1 MENSDGLPASW
12 SGGLRNTTFMI
23 KDPVFLYVEDDPY
36 SIKVMRMIFEKVM
49 RIPTLIVFEGSD
61 NFMQNL
67 LELNTPPDVFL
78 LDIQMKPYNGFE
90 LLHMI
95 RADRRFRASKIVAL
109 TASVM
114 GEEVDQLKRSGFDGA
129 ISKPIHITSFPGL
142 INRVLNGEN
151 IWFVS

>member
-1 MENSDGLPASW
+1 MR
-12 SGGLRNTTFMI
+12 RNPI
-23 KDPVFLYVEDDPY
+23 FLYVEDDPY

-49 RIPTLIVFEGSD
+49 HTPSLIVFEGSD

-67 LELNTPPDVFL
+67 LELHTSPDIFL

-90 LLHMI
+90 LLHML
-95 RADRRFRASKIVAL
+95 RTDARFRESKIVAL

-114 GEEVDQLKRSGFDGA
+114 GEEVDQLKKSGFDGA
-129 ISKPIHITSFPGL
+129 ISKPIHITSFPSL
-142 INRVLNGEN
+142 ISRILNGEN

>member
-1 MENSDGLPASW
+1 MR
-12 SGGLRNTTFMI
+12 RNPI
-23 KDPVFLYVEDDPY
+23 FLYVEDDPY
-36 SIKVMRMIFEKVM
+36 SIKVMRIIFEKVM
-49 RIPTLIVFEGSD
+49 HTPSLIVLEGSD

-67 LELNTPPDVFL
+67 LELHTSPDIFL

-95 RADRRFRASKIVAL
+95 RTDARFRESKIVAL

-129 ISKPIHITSFPGL
+129 ISKPIHITSFPSL
-142 INRVLNGEN
+142 ISRVLNGEN